1 MPKPVE
7 DTKENMKICKDF
19 CGICPTFKENK
30 LKESPPH
37 ALFCARG
44 KSEIPADKIVDK
56 GCTCFGCP
64 IYKRDDLEGGYF
76 CIYGLEGKK

>member
-1 MPKPVE
+1 MAKPVE
-7 DTKENMKICKDF
+7 DTQENMKICKDF

-44 KSEIPADKIVDK
+44 KSEIATDKIVDK
-56 GCTCFGCP
+56 GCTCFGKSSASEP
-64 IYKRDDLEGGYF
+64 IGPSSV
-76 CIYGLEGKK
+76 IGKKVNRSKS